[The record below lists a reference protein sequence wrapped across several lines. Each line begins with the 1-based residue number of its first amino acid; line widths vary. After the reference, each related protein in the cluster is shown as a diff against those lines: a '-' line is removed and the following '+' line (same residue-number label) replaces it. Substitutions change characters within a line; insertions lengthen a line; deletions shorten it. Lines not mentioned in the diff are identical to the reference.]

1 VTAPTPIEE
10 AKHRRRQLRPL
21 YAAGFVTAFGAH
33 AVAANL
39 GGYATG
45 HHASLLEV
53 GILLALYDG
62 AEVVLKPAFGVLADR
77 VGARPVLIA
86 GLIGFALAS
95 AAFVLAGEPDALG
108 VARFA
113 QGAAAAA
120 FSPAASAMVAVLGGQ
135 QGRGRAFGGYG
146 AAKGLGYVAGPV
158 VGGAL
163 VMVGGYTLLFAVMS
177 IVAVAVAVA
186 ASVTLVA
193 APAPPTRPKSRQT
206 VVGLVRRLGTAE
218 FVRPVVALAG
228 ATAALSAA
236 VGFLPVVGARHHLGP
251 LVTGGAV
258 SVLAIFAAL
267 VQPRVGRGLDAGR
280 LAAADGMFFGL
291 AACTLGL
298 VLAVVLPAV
307 AGLLF
312 AAVLVGCG
320 VGVVTPLG
328 FAELARNA
336 PQGQAGTTMGAAEV
350 GRELGDA
357 GGPLVVGAIGAC
369 SLPAGFIGL
378 SVVLALA
385 AGGLRVRR
393 PPFAVKGA

>member
-1 VTAPTPIEE
+1 
-10 AKHRRRQLRPL
+10 
-21 YAAGFVTAFGAH
+21 
-33 AVAANL
+33 
-39 GGYATG
+39 
-45 HHASLLEV
+45 
-53 GILLALYDG
+53 
-62 AEVVLKPAFGVLADR
+62 
-77 VGARPVLIA
+77 
-86 GLIGFALAS
+86 
-95 AAFVLAGEPDALG
+95 
-108 VARFA
+108 
-113 QGAAAAA
+113 
-120 FSPAASAMVAVLGGQ
+120 MVAVLGGQ

-177 IVAVAVAVA
+177 ILAVAVA

-193 APAPPTRPKSRQT
+193 APAKPTTLKSRQT
-206 VVGLVRRLGTAE
+206 VVGLVRRLGTGE
-218 FVRPVVALAG
+218 FVRPVAALAG

-236 VGFLPVVGARHHLGP
+236 VGFPPVVGARHHLGP

-267 VQPRVGRGLDAGR
+267 VQPRAGRGLDSGR
-280 LAAADGMFFGL
+280 LAATDGMFFGL
-291 AACTLGL
+291 AACTLGM
-298 VLAVVLPAV
+298 VLAVVLPAA
-307 AGLLF
+307 AGLMF

-336 PQGQAGTTMGAAEV
+336 PQGQATTMMGAAEV

-357 GGPLVVGAIGAC
+357 GGPLVVGAIGVF
-369 SLPAGFIGL
+369 SLAAGFVGL

-385 AGGLRVRR
+385 AGGLRRQNT
-393 PPFAVKGA
+393 PFDGHRAWAIDPNSTLPCERTC

>member
-1 VTAPTPIEE
+1 MTAPTPIEE
-10 AKHRRRQLRPL
+10 GKRRRRQLRPL

-77 VGARPVLIA
+77 IGARPVLIV

-108 VARFA
+108 VARLA

-120 FSPAASAMVAVLGGQ
+120 FSPAASAMVAALGGQ

-158 VGGAL
+158 VGGGL
-163 VMVGGYTLLFAVMS
+163 VVVGGYNLLFAVMS
-177 IVAVAVAVA
+177 VLAVAVA

-193 APAPPTRPKSRQT
+193 APAVPTTPRSRQT
-206 VVGLVRRLGTAE
+206 VVGLVRRFATTE

-258 SVLAIFAAL
+258 SVLAIIAAL
-267 VQPRVGRGLDAGR
+267 VQPRAGRGLDAGR

-298 VLAVVLPAV
+298 VLAVVLPAA
-307 AGLLF
+307 AGLPF

-357 GGPLVVGAIGAC
+357 GGPLVVGAIGAF
-369 SLPAGFIGL
+369 SLTAGFIGL

-385 AGGLRVRR
+385 AGNVRVRR
-393 PPFAVKGA
+393 RPSAVKGA